1 MSLATLT
8 INRHARN
15 NISNASGVHKLLEEV
30 LKNAFVALR
39 RATFALQRPFFALS
53 TQLRMPTSGILR
65 AIAMMRKLRSTAG
78 RPQIRFGSLAQ
89 DDVSNHH
96 TCRLSLT
103 GPLVQFVD
111 ETPDVEGYYLSDSES
126 QSHWQQVDGSPNSHI
141 GQVTDFGSNV
151 SPMSHT
157 RAIEISGG
165 DGASAVSRDTPRNY
179 GPIPHGSTLGL
190 ANVGTVPY
198 PLTENHE
205 VRLMQYYLTYMCTW
219 VRHSIPCLGRRAV
232 LIYRSSIFAIPDA
245 TLPTSCPLEQRL
257 ARPSSMLSLPCPPG
271 ISA

>member
-1 MSLATLT
+1 MSLDTLT

-15 NISNASGVHKLLEEV
+15 SISNASGAHKLLEEV
-30 LKNAFVALR
+30 HRNAFVALR
-39 RATFALQRPFFALS
+39 LATFAPQRPFFALS
-53 TQLRMPTSGILR
+53 TQLRMPTSGLLR
-65 AIAMMRKLRSTAG
+65 AIAMMRKLRSPAG
-78 RPQIRFGSLAQ
+78 RLQIKFGSLAQ

-96 TCRLSLT
+96 PHRLSLT

-126 QSHWQQVDGSPNSHI
+126 QSQWQQVDGNTNSHI
-141 GQVTDFGSNV
+141 EQPTDFGSNV
-151 SPMSHT
+151 SPTSHT
-157 RAIEISGG
+157 HAIEISGR

-190 ANVGTVPY
+190 ANVGSVPY

-219 VRHSIPCLGRRAV
+219 VRNSV
-232 LIYRSSIFAIPDA
+232 L
-245 TLPTSCPLEQRL
+245 CPG
-257 ARPSSMLSLPCPPG
+257 SMRG
-271 ISA
+271 IDL